1 MTMFRK
7 TLFFLGIL
15 LFTLTNN
22 AIASC
27 TDSTNISDLK
37 AYYWLPISDADKVL
51 EHENTKNLT
60 KRTIDQT
67 KLAANNYA
75 TGIQLMN
82 NKEYDNAITE
92 FKLAMKRYKRAK
104 LSDDALNY
112 IRTNLALSYANTGNK
127 EDLVV
132 AKRFLDLLT
141 KKVYN
146 STLWTYNVAIAHAQ
160 VGNMAEAASLLSANI
175 RKDEFYFQ
183 SYVTLEAI
191 YRDSGNEKDALKV
204 RNRMEIAE
212 AKLIQ
217 QQQKNTTT
225 SSKKKNK
232 ATEIVFSPTGERPD
246 ITNLKIV
253 TKSNHLQYNK
263 IDRIDERSMK
273 QIQEGIGTYNE
284 GVKELSNKEYK
295 LAQSNLKEAE
305 KRLKRG
311 KLTDDGLNFTRGNLA
326 IAYLATGEKRGVGQA
341 KRYLKYITPKLYK
354 SREWTYN
361 LAVAHYE
368 FSIKSRGTTK
378 EDYTNKAIKLFKL
391 SIKQDKLFLPSYQ
404 NLIYVYKELDE
415 EKKALKVHRSY
426 EKSRSALMKSFSKK
440 DQASLGLGDP
450 YIFRVNLGT
459 FGEFD
464 TPADLFD
471 EDYLITVP
479 LSEVK
484 TAYLAGMFYNL
495 DEAIAYQKEMT
506 KRGYVASFIVAFKDG
521 EKMEF

>member
-1 MTMFRK
+1 MFRK
-7 TLFFLGIL
+7 TLFCLGIL
-15 LFTLTNN
+15 LFSLPNT

-27 TDSTNISDLK
+27 IDGTNISDLK
-37 AYYWLPISDADKVL
+37 AYYWLPISDVDKVL
-51 EHENTKNLT
+51 EHENAKKLS

-67 KLAANNYA
+67 KEAANNYTA
-75 TGIQLMN
+75 AIKLMN
-82 NKEYDNAITE
+82 NKEYDDAIKE

-112 IRTNLALSYANTGNK
+112 IRTNLALSYASTGNDK
-127 EDLVV
+127 DLVV

-141 KKVYN
+141 KKVYTSN
-146 STLWTYNVAIAHAQ
+146 KWAYNVAIAHAK
-160 VGNMAEAASLLSANI
+160 VGNMAEAASLLSSSI

-183 SYVTLEAI
+183 AYVTLEAI

-204 RNRMEIAE
+204 HNRMEIAE
-212 AKLIQ
+212 AKLIK
-217 QQQKNTTT
+217 QKQKDAIAPT
-225 SSKKKNK
+225 KKKNK
-232 ATEIVFSPTGERPD
+232 GSEIGFIPAGERPD
-246 ITNLKIV
+246 VTNLKIV
-253 TKSNHLQYNK
+253 TKANHLQFNK

-273 QIQEGIGTYNE
+273 QIQEGIGAYND
-284 GVKELSNKEYK
+284 GVKDLSSKEYK
-295 LAQSNLKEAE
+295 LAQNNLKEAE

-326 IAYLATGEKRGVGQA
+326 IAYLASGEKRGIGNA
-341 KRYLKYITPKLYK
+341 KRYLQYITPKLYK

-368 FSIKSRGTTK
+368 FAIKSRGITK
-378 EDYTNKAIKLFKL
+378 EEYIKKAIKLLKL
-391 SIKQDKLFLPSYQ
+391 SIKQDKLFLPAYQ
-404 NLIYVYKELDE
+404 NLIFVYKELDE
-415 EKKALKVHRSY
+415 GKKALKVHRSY

-464 TPADLFD
+464 TPSNLFD

-484 TAYLAGMFYNL
+484 TSYLAGMFYNL
-495 DEAIAYQKEMT
+495 DEAIAYQKNMI
-506 KRGYVASFIVAFKDG
+506 KKGYASSFIVAFKDG